1 MLPDRDEQALILA
14 RLKTTLGIPVLV
26 ILLRLFTYAIAQT
39 PLGNPPESIQSGNY
53 GQPPKSSWWAKQSLI
68 YFFGLLGMKTCV
80 LFIFHILPWISR
92 VGDWALRW
100 TEGNETVQ
108 VAFVMLLF
116 PLIMNAL
123 QYYIIDSFIKNSKIS
138 TEETTSG
145 LDGGD
150 EDDQEGVE
158 ERDPRRTDQ
167 YNRVSSSDEGED
179 VLTKSL
185 QGGTARIAS
194 PSAEPGRRM
203 QSPDGGRRKYSS
215 ENAER

>member
-1 MLPDRDEQALILA
+1 MGMIKALRLIY
-14 RLKTTLGIPVLV
+14 LKTTLGIPILV

-80 LFIFHILPWISR
+80 LFVFHILPWISR

-138 TEETTSG
+138 TEETASG
-145 LDGGD
+145 LDGED
-150 EDDQEGVE
+150 EDDQDGVE
-158 ERDPRRTDQ
+158 ERDSRRRDQ
-167 YNRVSSSDEGED
+167 YNGVSNSDEGEE
-179 VLTKSL
+179 VLAKSL
-185 QGGTARIAS
+185 QGGTARVAS
-194 PSAEPGRRM
+194 PSAEPGHHV
-203 QSPDGGRRKYSS
+203 QTADGGRRKDSL
-215 ENAER
+215 EAAGQR